1 MKNQNPLAHQ
11 HDIRSLLRFAAPS
24 IGMMLMISLYTV
36 TDGIFIGRYAG
47 SEALAASNIVYPAVN
62 LVLGLAIMLA
72 AGKVSTVLA
81 AVIAAI
87 FMVGLFV
94 VLWLRGR
101 SQRKKGL

>member
-1 MKNQNPLAHQ
+1 MDRDTRNAA
-11 HDIRSLLRFAAPS
+11 IAAAVILLLF
-24 IGMMLMISLYTV
+24 
-36 TDGIFIGRYAG
+36 
-47 SEALAASNIVYPAVN
+47 
-62 LVLGLAIMLA
+62 GLATYFLPTIMLA

-87 FMVGLFV
+87 FMVGLFI

>member
-1 MKNQNPLAHQ
+1 MDRDTRNAATAAAV
-11 HDIRSLLRFAAPS
+11 ILLVF
-24 IGMMLMISLYTV
+24 G
-36 TDGIFIGRYAG
+36 
-47 SEALAASNIVYPAVN
+47 LAAYFLPT
-62 LVLGLAIMLA
+62 IMLA

-81 AVIAAI
+81 AAVAVV

>member
-1 MKNQNPLAHQ
+1 MDRDARNAA
-11 HDIRSLLRFAAPS
+11 IAAAVILLVF
-24 IGMMLMISLYTV
+24 
-36 TDGIFIGRYAG
+36 
-47 SEALAASNIVYPAVN
+47 
-62 LVLGLAIMLA
+62 GLSAYFLPAIMLA

-81 AVIAAI
+81 AVIAVV

>member
-1 MKNQNPLAHQ
+1 MDRDTKNAA
-11 HDIRSLLRFAAPS
+11 IAAAVILLVF
-24 IGMMLMISLYTV
+24 G
-36 TDGIFIGRYAG
+36 
-47 SEALAASNIVYPAVN
+47 LAAYFLP
-62 LVLGLAIMLA
+62 AIMLA

-81 AVIAAI
+81 AVIAVV

>member
-1 MKNQNPLAHQ
+1 MDSDTRNAATAAAV
-11 HDIRSLLRFAAPS
+11 ILLVF
-24 IGMMLMISLYTV
+24 G
-36 TDGIFIGRYAG
+36 
-47 SEALAASNIVYPAVN
+47 LAAYFLPT
-62 LVLGLAIMLA
+62 IMLA

-81 AVIAAI
+81 AIIAVI

>member
-1 MKNQNPLAHQ
+1 MDRDTRNAA
-11 HDIRSLLRFAAPS
+11 IAAAVILLVF
-24 IGMMLMISLYTV
+24 G
-36 TDGIFIGRYAG
+36 
-47 SEALAASNIVYPAVN
+47 LAAYFLPT
-62 LVLGLAIMLA
+62 IMLA

-81 AVIAAI
+81 AVIAVV

>member
-1 MKNQNPLAHQ
+1 MTITTTTMSMARPPIAGITTDHHYDEAEQPRNQDH
-11 HDIRSLLRFAAPS
+11 LLMDRDTRNAAIAAAIILLVFGFAAYF
-24 IGMMLMISLYTV
+24 L
-36 TDGIFIGRYAG
+36 
-47 SEALAASNIVYPAVN
+47 PAM
-62 LVLGLAIMLA
+62 MLA

-81 AVIAAI
+81 AIIAVI

>member
-1 MKNQNPLAHQ
+1 MDRDTRNAA
-11 HDIRSLLRFAAPS
+11 IAAAVILLVF
-24 IGMMLMISLYTV
+24 G
-36 TDGIFIGRYAG
+36 
-47 SEALAASNIVYPAVN
+47 LAAYFLP
-62 LVLGLAIMLA
+62 AIMLA

-81 AVIAAI
+81 AVVAVV

>member
-1 MKNQNPLAHQ
+1 MDRETKNAA
-11 HDIRSLLRFAAPS
+11 IAAAVILLLF
-24 IGMMLMISLYTV
+24 G
-36 TDGIFIGRYAG
+36 
-47 SEALAASNIVYPAVN
+47 LAAYFLP
-62 LVLGLAIMLA
+62 AIMLA

-81 AVIAAI
+81 AAIAAV

>member
-1 MKNQNPLAHQ
+1 MDRETRNAA
-11 HDIRSLLRFAAPS
+11 IAAAWILLVF
-24 IGMMLMISLYTV
+24 G
-36 TDGIFIGRYAG
+36 
-47 SEALAASNIVYPAVN
+47 LAAYFLPT
-62 LVLGLAIMLA
+62 IMLA
-72 AGKVSTVLA
+72 VGKVSTVLA

>member
-1 MKNQNPLAHQ
+1 MDRETRNAA
-11 HDIRSLLRFAAPS
+11 IAAAWILLLF
-24 IGMMLMISLYTV
+24 
-36 TDGIFIGRYAG
+36 
-47 SEALAASNIVYPAVN
+47 
-62 LVLGLAIMLA
+62 GLAVYSLPTIMLA

-81 AVIAAI
+81 VVIAAL

>member
-1 MKNQNPLAHQ
+1 MDRETRNAAIAAGL
-11 HDIRSLLRFAAPS
+11 ILLLF
-24 IGMMLMISLYTV
+24 G
-36 TDGIFIGRYAG
+36 
-47 SEALAASNIVYPAVN
+47 LAAYFLPTV
-62 LVLGLAIMLA
+62 MLA

>member
-1 MKNQNPLAHQ
+1 MDRETRNAS
-11 HDIRSLLRFAAPS
+11 IAAAWILLLFS
-24 IGMMLMISLYTV
+24 
-36 TDGIFIGRYAG
+36 
-47 SEALAASNIVYPAVN
+47 LAAYFLPT
-62 LVLGLAIMLA
+62 IMLA
-72 AGKVSTVLA
+72 VGKVSTVLA